1 MTSEAM
7 GMCQWV
13 ARWSEGEQMQWEWET
28 MGTRKRFRRNEEA
41 NVEVDYLKK
50 SNSRILLLPLEVMKN

>member
-1 MTSEAM
+1 
-7 GMCQWV
+7 
-13 ARWSEGEQMQWEWET
+13 